1 MLNTPP
7 TYGSPVLQDHV
18 LKATLL
24 AWYPKHD
31 KSVKLLEDLI
41 EEYKR
46 FWRLVLS
53 YPHRRVVAPG
63 PVMDVQRAHQSNQR
77 RYFDD
82 CMNYFNEFKRRRD
95 FAWKGRTDYV
105 GIHDTI
111 TVYQDLFQ
119 TNPPGI
125 WNDMSEI
132 YGLKKGIFRLI

>member
-1 MLNTPP
+1 MQNTPP
-7 TYGSPVLQDHV
+7 TYGPPVLQDNV

-63 PVMDVQRAHQSNQR
+63 PVMEVQRAHQSTTTAR
-77 RYFDD
+77 GGG
-82 CMNYFNEFKRRRD
+82 MTP
-95 FAWKGRTDYV
+95 AWKA
-105 GIHDTI
+105 
-111 TVYQDLFQ
+111 
-119 TNPPGI
+119 
-125 WNDMSEI
+125 
-132 YGLKKGIFRLI
+132 